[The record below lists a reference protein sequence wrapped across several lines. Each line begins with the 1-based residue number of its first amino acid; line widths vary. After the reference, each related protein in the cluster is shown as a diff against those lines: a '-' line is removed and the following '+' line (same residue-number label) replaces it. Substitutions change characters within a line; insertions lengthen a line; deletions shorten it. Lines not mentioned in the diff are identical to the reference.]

1 MDTAL
6 SQVTVDVTVSIRWNM
21 CLMLYKLFIYEDIYH
36 LSN

>member
-6 SQVTVDVTVSIRWNM
+6 SQVTVDVTVKIRWNM